1 MSNQQQ
7 RNDGEST
14 SSAELDRRTDLSVT
28 SSEESSDN
36 YTVAIQAR
44 DRSDDNTIDAVPS
57 QDSFSETPS
66 DEPNE
71 VQTNAVRSIGNLE
84 PQMPQVVINQQ
95 DQRQEHERLWRERR
109 QDIPAPPNYVPERGM
124 CTQITSLILVLA
136 LAIWY
141 AGCNMVPAILLL
153 IWLLFYC
160 QQWIHTDYEL

>member
-7 RNDGEST
+7 RNDGDST
-14 SSAELDRRTDLSVT
+14 SSTDLSVT

-71 VQTNAVRSIGNLE
+71 VQTNAVRNIGNLE

-95 DQRQEHERLWRERR
+95 DQRREDERLRRERR
-109 QDIPAPPNYVPERGM
+109 QDIPAPTNYVPERGM
-124 CTQITSLILVLA
+124 CIQITSLILVLA

-141 AGCNMVPAILLL
+141 AECNMVPAILLL
-153 IWLLFYC
+153 IWLLYYC
-160 QQWIHTDYEL
+160 QQWTHTDYEL